1 MGCAMRVDASM
12 WCAYILL
19 SKKDQKHYIGLTN
32 NMTRRLSEHHS
43 GDVEATRSRRPLEL
57 VSYIA
62 VNTERQARELE
73 SYLKTGSGFAFI
85 KKRILQST

>member
-1 MGCAMRVDASM
+1 LLCSM
-12 WCAYILL
+12 WYAYILL
-19 SKKDQKHYIGLTN
+19 SRKDHKHYIGSTN
-32 NMTRRLSEHHS
+32 DMGRRVSEHNS
-43 GDVEATRSRRPLEL
+43 GGVEATRYRRPLEL

-62 VNTERQARELE
+62 VNTEQQARELE